1 MGHEAVETTDN
12 INDSFVPV
20 TSNRCAMQWWFRK
33 FFKADKS
40 LEGEEHSGWPLE
52 ADNNREPS
60 LKVILLQLHK
70 KLTNSS
76 TSTILWPLGI

>member
-1 MGHEAVETTDN
+1 METTDN

-40 LEGEEHSGWPLE
+40 LEGEEHSALPPEVDNDQLRTIIVADPL
-52 ADNNREPS
+52 AREVAQELRVDHS
-60 LKVILLQLHK
+60 M
-70 KLTNSS
+70 
-76 TSTILWPLGI
+76 GI